1 MYDHSM
7 KKSPALI
14 LTGLVCILL
23 IIAGCMS
30 SSDATSGTTQPG
42 TNIAPLPD
50 AQPIATAS
58 TDTPW
63 SGTWATTYNY
73 GETGLFVEVF
83 SLTQTGSLVT
93 GTYSSGDECEFIPD
107 TTGDE
112 TNFTGNCYGTI
123 NGTLDGNTLTGIW
136 VDTDKTG
143 TYTGWFTFELSEN
156 GRVFQGYWADESEG
170 FEALKNTTQF
180 WNGVKV

>member
-1 MYDHSM
+1 M
-7 KKSPALI
+7 KKSVALI
-14 LTGLVCILL
+14 LAGLVCVMGIL
-23 IIAGCMS
+23 AGCTNS
-30 SSDATSGTTQPG
+30 VGPAAATPPSGT
-42 TNIAPLPD
+42 IVAPESPAPAD
-50 AQPIATAS
+50 TRTPATAS
-58 TDTPW
+58 ADTPW

-93 GTYSSGDECEFIPD
+93 GSYSSGDECEGTVNATAGEIP
-107 TTGDE
+107 
-112 TNFTGNCYGTI
+112 FTGNCYGTI
-123 NGTLDGNTLTGIW
+123 NGTADGNRLNGMW

-156 GRVFQGYWADESEG
+156 GRSFRGFWVDEPEG
-170 FEALKNTTQF
+170 VEALKNTTQF